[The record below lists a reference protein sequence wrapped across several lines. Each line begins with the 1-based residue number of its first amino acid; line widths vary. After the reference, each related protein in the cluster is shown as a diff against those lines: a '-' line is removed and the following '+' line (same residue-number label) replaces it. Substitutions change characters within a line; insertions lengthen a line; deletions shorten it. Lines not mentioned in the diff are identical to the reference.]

1 MPDALVTAFYFFI
14 SLFPLVLIHEF
25 GHFVLAK
32 MNGIRVDEFGIGFPP
47 RLARLFTIGETE
59 YTLNWLPLGGFVKL
73 PGMDDPDVDEGFLS
87 ASAGARAIVLL
98 AGPIANIL
106 LAALILAGL
115 GWAYGS
121 PVEIAS
127 ESTVRIAGVIEDQP
141 AAQAGILENDVL
153 VAIDGRPLSVIE
165 VEENA
170 RTTPAM
176 QALMDAAQGAKDAPL
191 ALTLLR
197 GLGEPLAVEVPE
209 TIEGKPGDLGGLQV
223 WTVEDV
229 TGSGEADLL
238 MTGDIILS
246 ASEAPESG
254 ERAVVMRPEPGTVAE
269 LIDVQVMPNDGTIG
283 VYIDSLGF
291 QESLGVFASIGYGVS
306 RSIELTGL
314 IIDGLRQMITGSI
327 EADLAG
333 PVGIARLGRQA
344 GEAGTAP
351 LLGFMVM
358 LSINLAIFNLLP
370 IPGLDGGRLVFI
382 AMEAL
387 RGRRLEPRR
396 EELVHIIGIM
406 VVIGLVLWITVSE
419 VFGST
424 LVGIG
429 SP

>member
-1 MPDALVTAFYFFI
+1 MPDALITALYFFV
-14 SLFPLVLIHEF
+14 SLFPLVLVHEF

-32 MNGIRVDEFGIGFPP
+32 LNGIRVEEFGIGFPP
-47 RLARLFTIGETE
+47 RMARLFTIGETE

-73 PGMDDPDVDEGFLS
+73 PGMDDADLEGGFLS
-87 ASAGARAIVLL
+87 ASAGGRAIVLL

-106 LAALILAGL
+106 FAAILLAGL
-115 GWAYGS
+115 GWVYGS
-121 PVEIAS
+121 PIEVAS
-127 ESTVRIAGVIEDQP
+127 DETVRIAGIIEDQP
-141 AAQAGILENDVL
+141 AAMAGVLEGDIL
-153 VAIDGRPLSVIE
+153 VAIDGQPLAAIP
-165 VEENA
+165 VEEDSRA
-170 RTTPAM
+170 TPAM
-176 QALMDAAQGAKDAPL
+176 KALMDAAQGAGASAL
-191 ALTLLR
+191 QLTLIR
-197 GLGEPLAVEVPE
+197 GLDSTLYVDVPDQFETQPTSLGGFDAWQVSSVQVAGSENALRTGDLVVDSEVGPQAGEQAIVLRSEAGAAVEV
-209 TIEGKPGDLGGLQV
+209 IE
-223 WTVEDV
+223 VEV
-229 TGSGEADLL
+229 TPD
-238 MTGDIILS
+238 
-246 ASEAPESG
+246 
-254 ERAVVMRPEPGTVAE
+254 
-269 LIDVQVMPNDGTIG
+269 DGTIG

-291 QESLGVFASIGYGVS
+291 QEKLGPFAALAYGAG

-314 IIDGLRQMITGSI
+314 IIDGLGQMITGSL

-333 PVGIARLGRQA
+333 PVGIARLGREA

-396 EELVHIIGIM
+396 EELVHIVGIV

-419 VFGST
+419 VFG
-424 LVGIG
+424 VGSVG